1 MRGRRARLPGCAGG
15 VGAYYRRVDFLPDRT
30 WYALAVACYGLATAH
45 GVLLWRRGMRRGEW
59 WNYLTLA
66 LGFCAHTLAL
76 VGRGFSLKQCPVTN
90 LFEVLMFVTWAMCGA
105 YLVVGGASARV
116 RFLSVFLA
124 PALLASGFF
133 ALQPR
138 LDEPGPNFD
147 LEHTAVSLH
156 VALIL
161 LAYAAF
167 GLASLAGILYLIR
180 ERPGASET
188 ARTLS
193 AQLPDGPRL
202 EHVLLRSLGVG
213 LILLTAGLV
222 MSFGLMRERYGV
234 LVRPD
239 PKIAWSILV
248 WVVYL
253 GLMVSRLRFRQAA
266 YRLAWGALGGFVF
279 VVLTFWGTNLLSP
292 IHNP

>member
-1 MRGRRARLPGCAGG
+1 M
-15 VGAYYRRVDFLPDRT
+15 DFFADRT

-45 GVLLWRRGMRRGEW
+45 GVLIWRRGLRRGEW
-59 WNYLTLA
+59 WNYATLA
-66 LGFCAHTLAL
+66 LGFCAHTAAL

-90 LFEVLMFVTWAMCGA
+90 LFEALVFVTWALCGA
-105 YLVVGGASARV
+105 YLTVGGAWSKF
-116 RFLSVFLA
+116 RFMSVFLA
-124 PALLASGFF
+124 PALLATGFF

-156 VALIL
+156 VSMVL

-180 ERPGASET
+180 ERPGASVT
-188 ARTLS
+188 AQTLS
-193 AQLPDGPRL
+193 AQLPDAARL
-202 EHVLLRSLGVG
+202 ERVLLRSLGVG
-213 LILLTAGLV
+213 LVLLTAGLV

-253 GLMVSRLRFRQAA
+253 GLLVARLRFRQAPHQ
-266 YRLAWGALGGFVF
+266 LAWGALGGFVF

-292 IHNP
+292 IHHP

>member
-1 MRGRRARLPGCAGG
+1 M
-15 VGAYYRRVDFLPDRT
+15 DFFPDRT

-45 GVLLWRRGMRRGEW
+45 GVLLWRRGMRRGEL
-59 WNYLTLA
+59 WNYVTLA
-66 LGFCAHTLAL
+66 VGFCAHTAAL
-76 VGRGFSLKQCPVTN
+76 MGRGFSLKQCPVTN
-90 LFEVLMFVTWAMCGA
+90 LFEALMFVTWAICGA
-105 YLVVGGASARV
+105 YLVTGGIWPKTRSV
-116 RFLSVFLA
+116 SVFLA
-124 PALLASGFF
+124 PGLLAAGFF

-156 VALIL
+156 VSMVL
-161 LAYAAF
+161 LAYSAF

-188 ARTLS
+188 AMSLS
-193 AQLPDGPRL
+193 ARLPDGARL
-202 EHVLLRSLGVG
+202 ERVLLRSLGAG

-253 GLMVSRLRFRQAA
+253 GLMVSRLKFGQAGH
-266 YRLAWGALGGFVF
+266 RLAWGALGGFLF

-292 IHNP
+292 IHHP

>member
-1 MRGRRARLPGCAGG
+1 MEWFA
-15 VGAYYRRVDFLPDRT
+15 DRT
-30 WYALAVACYGLATAH
+30 WYTLAVAFYGLAAAH
-45 GVLLWRRGMRRGEW
+45 GMFLWRRGLNRGEW
-59 WNYLTLA
+59 SNYLLHG
-66 LGFCAHTLAL
+66 LGFAAHTAAL
-76 VGRGFSLKQCPVTN
+76 MGRGFSLKQCPVTN
-90 LFEVLMFVTWAMCGA
+90 LFEALMFVTWALCAA
-105 YLVVGGASARV
+105 YLILGGIWSRV
-116 RFLSVFLA
+116 RFVSVFLA
-124 PALLASGFF
+124 PALLATGFV

-147 LEHTAVSLH
+147 LEHTALSLH
-156 VALIL
+156 VSLVL

-180 ERPGASET
+180 ERPGGSET
-188 ARTLS
+188 AKALS
-193 AQLPDGPRL
+193 LRLPDAENL
-202 EHVLLRSLGVG
+202 EQVLLRSLGIGV
-213 LILLTAGLV
+213 ILLTAGLV

-239 PKIAWSILV
+239 PKIAWSFLV

-266 YRLAWGALGGFVF
+266 HRLAWGALGGFVF

-292 IHNP
+292 IHHP

>member
-1 MRGRRARLPGCAGG
+1 MDVFA
-15 VGAYYRRVDFLPDRT
+15 DRT

-45 GVLLWRRGMRRGEW
+45 GVLLWRRGMPRGEW
-59 WNYLTLA
+59 GLYWTLA
-66 LGFCAHTLAL
+66 VGFGAHTAAL
-76 VGRGFSLKQCPVTN
+76 MGRGFSLNQCPVTN
-90 LFEVLMFVTWAMCGA
+90 LFEALMFVTWALTAA
-105 YLVVGGASARV
+105 YLGVGAAWSRV
-116 RFLSVFLA
+116 RFVGVFLA
-124 PALLASGFF
+124 PGLLAAGFF

-147 LEHTAVSLH
+147 LERTAVSLH
-156 VALIL
+156 VSMVL

-188 ARTLS
+188 ARKLS
-193 AQLPDGPRL
+193 LELPEGPRL
-202 EHVLLRSLGVG
+202 ENVLLRSLGVG
-213 LILLTAGLV
+213 LVLLTAGLV

-253 GLMVSRLRFRQAA
+253 GLMISRLRFRQAPH
-266 YRLAWGALGGFVF
+266 RLAWGALGGFLF

-292 IHNP
+292 IHHP